1 MRQDHTIGTKPTN
14 RDEFGMFKYINKT
27 DLGEYINA
35 WTSIKEKSTAK

>member
-14 RDEFGMFKYINKT
+14 RDEFGMFKS

-35 WTSIKEKSTAK
+35 WRLIKDKQTAK